1 MNDTT
6 TNEVITT
13 LNDAVESVETNA
25 SELAGGVR
33 AVVPDKDIGRVM
45 GVLRRS
51 ALDFEATRDPSGEN
65 LIININAVDESVS
78 NESEPESESSES
90 DQQGLGE
97 LFR

>member
-33 AVVPDKDIGRVM
+33 AVVPDEDIGRVM

-51 ALDFEATRDPSGEN
+51 ALDFEATRDTSGEN
-65 LIININAVDESVS
+65 LIINIDAVDESAS

>member
-1 MNDTT
+1 
-6 TNEVITT
+6 
-13 LNDAVESVETNA
+13 
-25 SELAGGVR
+25 
-33 AVVPDKDIGRVM
+33 M

-65 LIININAVDESVS
+65 LIINIDAVDESVS

-90 DQQGLGE
+90 DQQGLGH